1 MPYCENVSTQWAP
14 RSWRPHLSS
23 VGCIVRT
30 AVVCTRC
37 KVEHLDVLRIDA
49 AAFSSPYECH
59 QTQSS
64 QEMGTNVTLANLKIE
79 WNDGVLLDILV
90 LNHIP
95 DERQIL
101 R

>member
-1 MPYCENVSTQWAP
+1 
-14 RSWRPHLSS
+14 
-23 VGCIVRT
+23 
-30 AVVCTRC
+30 
-37 KVEHLDVLRIDA
+37 
-49 AAFSSPYECH
+49 
-59 QTQSS
+59 
-64 QEMGTNVTLANLKIE
+64 MGTNVTLANLKIE